1 MARIRLTAGR
11 IASATCP
18 DGKTQAFVWD
28 DAAPGLALRVTAAG
42 DKAFIFQSRL
52 NGAYTPEEIGRIH
65 SLPRFEITALAQDIP
80 KELLSL
86 PPCSEVVLRS
96 SSSDDVITV
105 ENAIRKFRH
114 IISPPDRLTV
124 SEAAKLL
131 ERYGIQ
137 PPPTGKTHG
146 PFRIDPLQWLCSEVE
161 AGRLVFH
168 DHSGLTI
175 KPGEYAGH
183 FGLYG
188 ETTSRKELNAWLERI
203 GHLHRIPESVAPSV
217 AVAAPTPAPSASA
230 SAMAAP
236 EPVAPPAEPVPD
248 ADRPPTVQQAIA
260 PYVAKLMQERPNYT
274 AEDLYQ
280 RMRRDAGGDD
290 SPFSRLEPGGE
301 LFSVDAGNNC
311 GISSVRRAHT
321 DCRKTLYRRRSSTV
335 EVPSNP

>member
-1 MARIRLTAGR
+1 MMDIKPVLVVERVDEQTGEKVWQELRPSAYLEIPEADRL
-11 IASATCP
+11 
-18 DGKTQAFVWD
+18 
-28 DAAPGLALRVTAAG
+28 
-42 DKAFIFQSRL
+42 RL
-52 NGAYTPEEIGRIH
+52 NLFRLIDGVYTPEDIGRIH
-65 SLPRFEITALAQDIP
+65 SLPRFEITVLAQDIP

-96 SSSDDVITV
+96 SSSDDVTTV
-105 ENAIRKFRH
+105 ENAIQKFRH

-217 AVAAPTPAPSASA
+217 AVEAPIPAPSASA
-230 SAMAAP
+230 PAVAAP
-236 EPVAPPAEPVPD
+236 EPVAAPAEAVPAVVILEPV
-248 ADRPPTVQQAIA
+248 ADRDARRLREFEGLGGAVQIA
-260 PYVAKLMQERPNYT
+260 RDGRATLVGRQGALQELADRERAAGRQRSDRSDIGKALRAEAERQHRARP
-274 AEDLYQ
+274 
-280 RMRRDAGGDD
+280 G
-290 SPFSRLEPGGE
+290 
-301 LFSVDAGNNC
+301 
-311 GISSVRRAHT
+311 
-321 DCRKTLYRRRSSTV
+321 
-335 EVPSNP
+335 